1 MATDKQIEANRRNA
15 QKSTGP
21 RTEEGR
27 AAVRFNGLKH
37 GLSAKSLCLPGDAP
51 EELDAFLDNFE
62 ADYRPTTQT
71 EAELVMQI
79 AMASWRLRRFRRV
92 EAAHFAAAIE
102 DHKSYIH
109 DCHPEWNDDVKIAFV
124 LGHADHA
131 ARYRICGA
139 TRRSG
144 SEPSAPRT
152 RNSAA
157 SEKKR

>member
-1 MATDKQIEANRRNA
+1 MATEKQIEANRRNA
-15 QKSTGP
+15 LKSTGP

-37 GLSAKSLCLPGDAP
+37 GLSAKSLCLPGDDP
-51 EELDAFLDNFE
+51 EELDAFLDNYE
-62 ADYRPTTQT
+62 ADYCPINQT

-79 AMASWRLRRFRRV
+79 AMATWRLRRFRRV

-109 DCHPEWNDDVKIAFV
+109 DCHPEWNDDAKIAFV
-124 LGHADHA
+124 LGTRTTPE
-131 ARYRICGA
+131 RYRICGA
-139 TRRSG
+139 IKRSG
-144 SEPSAPRT
+144 SEPSAPPT

-157 SEKKR
+157 SEEK